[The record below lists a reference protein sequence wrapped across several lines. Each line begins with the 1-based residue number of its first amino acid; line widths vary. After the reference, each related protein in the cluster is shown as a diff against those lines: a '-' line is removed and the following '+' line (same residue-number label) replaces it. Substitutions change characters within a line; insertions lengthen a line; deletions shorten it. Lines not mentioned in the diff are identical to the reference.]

1 MNNNKTV
8 FFAIGLLLIILGTFM
23 LIPFFVQF
31 IYDENN
37 NVFLSSASIT
47 VFIGILLVLANLEEN
62 RKLNLQQAFLLTTLS
77 WLSVAL
83 FGSFPFLLSN
93 LNLSFVDSFFESMS
107 GITTTGSTIITN
119 LDTAPKSI
127 LIWRAILQWLGG
139 IGIIV
144 MAITILPLLNVGGM
158 QLFRM
163 ESSDTTEKI
172 LPKTREITLTISI
185 IYITLTFV
193 CGMAYQMAGMN
204 IFDSIAHSM
213 TTIATGGFSTY
224 SKSIGHFQNARIE
237 IISIIFIILG
247 SIPFIAYIKFVKGEK
262 KIFFKDIQIRG
273 LIYILIFSI
282 SLMFIYLLFSNK
294 EYSFLENLRISS
306 FNVVSVLS
314 GTGYVTDDFS
324 SWGNFPLIFFLLLM
338 FIGGCAGSTTC
349 GIKIFRFQIL
359 AHFMLNQLKKLIYP
373 HGIFSLKYNN
383 EKISNTFIYSIMTF
397 IFLYFFIFFIFFIL
411 ATLLSLNGLDFIT
424 AISGS
429 ASAISNV
436 GPGLGSI
443 IGPDGNFSDL
453 PTFSK
458 LSLSFGMLLGRL
470 ELFAVLVLFFP
481 SFWKN

>member
-77 WLSVAL
+77 WLSIAL

-119 LDTAPKSI
+119 LDAAPKSI

-139 IGIIV
+139 IGVIV

-237 IISIIFIILG
+237 VISIIFIILG

-282 SLMFIYLLFSNK
+282 SLMFIYLLISNK

-324 SWGNFPLIFFLLLM
+324 TWGNFPLIFFLLLM

-359 AHFMLNQLKKLIYP
+359 ARFMLNQLKKLIYP

-397 IFLYFFIFFIFFIL
+397 IFLYFFIFFIL

-443 IGPDGNFSDL
+443 IGPNGNFSDL